1 MMLFN
6 PSYFVFLVNPES
18 SSLSIVRIMRV
29 KSTEQTFKSVQK
41 FSLCM
46 YLFFLLKNKYIHTF
60 LLKLQLDHF
69 VDFIGL

>member
-1 MMLFN
+1 MRRMMLFN

-18 SSLSIVRIMRV
+18 IARIMRV
-29 KSTEQTFKSVQK
+29 KSTEQIFKSVQK

>member
-1 MMLFN
+1 MMSFN
-6 PSYFVFLVNPES
+6 PSYFVFLFNPENL
-18 SSLSIVRIMRV
+18 SLSIARIMHV
-29 KSTEQTFKSVQK
+29 KSTEQIFKSVQK

-46 YLFFLLKNKYIHTF
+46 YLLFLLKNKYMHTF

>member
-1 MMLFN
+1 MMSFN
-6 PSYFVFLVNPES
+6 PYYFVFLFNPENL
-18 SSLSIVRIMRV
+18 SLSIARIMRV
-29 KSTEQTFKSVQK
+29 KSTEQIFKSVQK

-46 YLFFLLKNKYIHTF
+46 YLLFLLKNKYMHTF

>member
-1 MMLFN
+1 MH
-6 PSYFVFLVNPES
+6 
-18 SSLSIVRIMRV
+18 V
-29 KSTEQTFKSVQK
+29 KSTEQIFKSVQK

-46 YLFFLLKNKYIHTF
+46 YLLFLLKNKYMHTF